1 MLHKCYNA
9 TVPEL
14 SKNITCGIRKQVRF
28 LDPMFTMLQSWSV
41 SNISANF
48 LAGLM
53 HWCLKSKLHTKM
65 IEAYHVHL
73 DAKKTQNPSH
83 SKHHGFQHLR
93 FKKTVLHVIHQF
105 KACSQPSPLIIN
117 QEPKR
122 LNMNK
127 WLFSSSPWFPLPALN
142 LWDGVLLRPAE
153 LHLDIRMRYSPY
165 DATRDNFRPF
175 LMDIKNF

>member
-1 MLHKCYNA
+1 MLHKCYNG

-14 SKNITCGIRKQVRF
+14 SKNITCGIGKQVRF

-53 HWCLKSKLHTKM
+53 HWCLKSNLHTKM
-65 IEAYHVHL
+65 IKAYHVNV

-83 SKHHGFQHLR
+83 SRHHGFQHLR
-93 FKKTVLHVIHQF
+93 FKKTALHVIHQF

-127 WLFSSSPWFPLPALN
+127 WLFSSSPKVSPACIELVRWSPSAPCWAPPWHKN
-142 LWDGVLLRPAE
+142 EIFSVLCHQR
-153 LHLDIRMRYSPY
+153 
-165 DATRDNFRPF
+165 
-175 LMDIKNF
+175 